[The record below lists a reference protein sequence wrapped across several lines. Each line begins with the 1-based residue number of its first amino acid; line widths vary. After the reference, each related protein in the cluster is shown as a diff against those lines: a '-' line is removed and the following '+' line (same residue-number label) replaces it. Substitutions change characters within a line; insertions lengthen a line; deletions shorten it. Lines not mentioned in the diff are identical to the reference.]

1 MKQKKKKKAE
11 CRCTAYI
18 AEVLQLLGLAKHEMR
33 VRSQGVVYAPDA
45 VSEFRL
51 EVPLERVVQLLL
63 DDLYAFLRGIKE

>member
-1 MKQKKKKKAE
+1 
-11 CRCTAYI
+11 
-18 AEVLQLLGLAKHEMR
+18 MR